1 MSTFEFDI
9 VENIEKADPL
19 IYNALLQ
26 RNEVQQLTSIVN
38 PRLNETL
45 DQFQVEVWYGDLAT
59 TGYQKQRFI
68 IIDTPNSF
76 GNDITKFHFKAY
88 SREYENKFIRII
100 DWPGVL
106 IREFKDIK
114 NINTTANTEQETTF
128 NLAQNPKDTDLIRV
142 EIVKDFVY
150 RLPGLN
156 AQPGS
161 FTFSVGAKQSTI
173 KIYAKINEE

>member
-9 VENIEKADPL
+9 VENIERASN
-19 IYNALLQ
+19 INYNATLQ
-26 RNEVQQLTSIVN
+26 RNEVIELSSTVN

-59 TGYQKQRFI
+59 DSYQKQRFI

-114 NINTTANTEQETTF
+114 NIDAIANTEQEATF
-128 NLAQNPKDTDLIRV
+128 NLAQRPKDADLIRV

-173 KIYAKINEE
+173 KIYAKIDDE